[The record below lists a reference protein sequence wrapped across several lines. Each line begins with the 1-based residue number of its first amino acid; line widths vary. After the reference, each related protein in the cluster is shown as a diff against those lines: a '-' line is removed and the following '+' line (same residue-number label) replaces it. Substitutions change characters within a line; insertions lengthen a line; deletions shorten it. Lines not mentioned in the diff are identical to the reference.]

1 MILKE
6 YEQMLLVFYYPS
18 PEGDGFISYN
28 EINGES
34 GYTVSN
40 TNTFMFLNR
49 LLVLVA
55 ISPRSFLRKEEGK
68 TYI

>member
-1 MILKE
+1 MFLKE

-18 PEGDGFISYN
+18 PEGDRFISLY

-40 TNTFMFLNR
+40 TNTFIFLNR

-55 ISPRSFLRKEEGK
+55 ISLRSFLTKKEGE